1 MTEHTE
7 NLLPAHPDQ
16 TVVLIA
22 EDEVLIRN
30 ILRIALENEG
40 YFVLAACDGE
50 EALTISRAYAGT
62 IHMLLSD
69 IKMPRMDGLELREQI
84 LAERPGIK
92 ILLMS
97 GLVDPQ
103 IESTRLLR
111 KPFGPSLLLDATRQL
126 IERPVLYPNA
136 PTSGPAPLF
145 TQGSR

>member
-1 MTEHTE
+1 MQETEH
-7 NLLPAHPDQ
+7 LHPVHPDQ

-30 ILRIALENEG
+30 IVRIALENEG

-50 EALTISRAYAGT
+50 EALTISRAYAGL

-69 IKMPRMDGLELREQI
+69 IKMPRIDGLELRKQI

-97 GLVDPQ
+97 GLTGPQ
-103 IESTRLLR
+103 IDGTPLLR
-111 KPFGPSLLLDATRQL
+111 KPFGPSLLLDAIRRL
-126 IERPVLYPNA
+126 IEHPVLYRNG
-136 PTSGPAPLF
+136 PTSDRSTLF
-145 TQGSR
+145 A

>member
-1 MTEHTE
+1 MQNTEY
-7 NLLPAHPDQ
+7 LRPVHPDQ

-30 ILRIALENEG
+30 IARIALEKEG

-50 EALTISRAYAGT
+50 EALTISRAYAGL

-69 IKMPRMDGLELREQI
+69 IKMPRMDGLELRKRI

-97 GLVDPQ
+97 GLTDPQ
-103 IESTRLLR
+103 IERTTLLR
-111 KPFGPSLLLDATRQL
+111 KPFVPSLLLDATRQL
-126 IERPVLYPNA
+126 IERPVLYRNG
-136 PTSGPAPLF
+136 PTSDPSNLLA
-145 TQGSR
+145 